1 MKFVTVLACEATIN
15 LNSMKTKS
23 SDVEFH
29 LEVSYKQTH
38 ILGLWW
44 SFLEITKSFI
54 PNSGGR
60 NF

>member
-44 SFLEITKSFI
+44 SFFRNYQVFHTKFW
-54 PNSGGR
+54 G
-60 NF
+60 